1 MKSLGRM
8 LFVLLM
14 GLTVAAHALDQ
25 GVKVDVLMSK
35 ANAAIK
41 MGRAA
46 EALPYLAE
54 LESMGPSLKKP
65 LSEDFYV
72 LYIDVLDKSGDKEEA
87 MNRAEAYLEKYGKK
101 GKLYD
106 QVVETMGR
114 IQIEANGEEKAAAAR
129 EVQKEREAEE
139 KTAAE
144 AQKDREA
151 HAQSIKELRVC
162 KNEAIALKKSSDGL
176 EGDQKSLERS
186 SSLLDM
192 QRATLE
198 TQISMVRSS
207 QYPMPFIEA
216 QIQTDTQTY
225 NNHVRE
231 LNAAKREYRTD
242 LQQYNNRLDHY
253 KSRCQSIEAKHS
265 EITEVC
271 GNSQDWFCSGF
282 E

>member
-14 GLTVAAHALDQ
+14 GLTVSAHALEQ

-35 ANAAIK
+35 ANAALK
-41 MGRAA
+41 AGQAA

-54 LESMGPSLKKP
+54 LEGMEPSLKKP
-65 LSEDFYV
+65 LPESFYV
-72 LYIDVLDKSGDKEEA
+72 LYIDALDKSGDKEEA
-87 MNRAEAYLEKYGKK
+87 MSRAEAYLEKYGKK

-114 IQIEANGEEKAAAAR
+114 IQNEADEEEKAAAAR
-129 EVQKEREAEE
+129 EAREEQEAQEKAAAEAQKEREAHE
-139 KTAAE
+139 
-144 AQKDREA
+144 QLL
-151 HAQSIKELRVC
+151 KELRIC
-162 KNEAIALKKSSDGL
+162 KNEAIALQKSSDGL
-176 EGDQKSLERS
+176 DADQKSIES
-186 SSLLDM
+186 SSTLLDM
-192 QRATLE
+192 QRSTLE
-198 TQISMVRSS
+198 SQISMIRNS

-216 QIQTDTQTY
+216 QVQTDTQTY

-231 LNAAKREYRTD
+231 LNAAKREYNTD

-253 KSRCQSIEAKHS
+253 KSRCQNMEATHS
-265 EITEVC
+265 EISEVC